1 MCYIYIITTNN
12 KLSKTLTDI
21 FFFVFFSFSFSLLLF
36 LCTVIQRD
44 AKSIMWNYATS
55 LATIDILALLS
66 YGIAPID
73 LADRASIVFT
83 MVLTVMAFKFVLADK
98 LPSGKNNSDDL
109 HFEI

>member
-1 MCYIYIITTNN
+1 M
-12 KLSKTLTDI
+12 
-21 FFFVFFSFSFSLLLF
+21 
-36 LCTVIQRD
+36 IQRD

-55 LATIDILALLS
+55 LATIDVLALLS

-98 LPSGKNNSDDL
+98 LPSGKNNFDDL

>member
-12 KLSKTLTDI
+12 KLSKTLTSP
-21 FFFVFFSFSFSLLLF
+21 FLFFSLFLF

-55 LATIDILALLS
+55 LATIDVLALLS

-98 LPSGKNNSDDL
+98 LPSGTNNFDDL